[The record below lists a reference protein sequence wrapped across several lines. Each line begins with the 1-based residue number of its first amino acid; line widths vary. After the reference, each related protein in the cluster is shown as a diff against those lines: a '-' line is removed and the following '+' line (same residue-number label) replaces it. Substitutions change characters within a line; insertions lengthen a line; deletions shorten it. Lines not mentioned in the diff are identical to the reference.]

1 MCYTEKKYLFEDYS
15 NLLAQFTGNTGD
27 SIHLKKICKKK
38 IEGKPYSAV
47 HVLWKENSFPVP
59 SQDYHLLQNKQGG
72 IKESML
78 CLRIKR
84 LVLYFYLSN
93 WPVVWICDPFCKGQ
107 PSVFRFWLPLCVCQQ
122 SLLLPGDRLLYR
134 TMTTFSQAEL
144 FFFAF
149 WLELCYGSWAYS
161 GTELPVQGCTLK
173 GIT

>member
-1 MCYTEKKYLFEDYS
+1 MCYTEKNICLKITQIYWLSSQEI
-15 NLLAQFTGNTGD
+15 LVIQFTWR
-27 SIHLKKICKKK
+27 KFVKKK

-47 HVLWKENSFPVP
+47 YVLWKENSFPVP

>member
-1 MCYTEKKYLFEDYS
+1 MCYTEKKHLFEDYS

-47 HVLWKENSFPVP
+47 YVLWKENSFPVP

-93 WPVVWICDPFCKGQ
+93 WPVV
-107 PSVFRFWLPLCVCQQ
+107 
-122 SLLLPGDRLLYR
+122 
-134 TMTTFSQAEL
+134 
-144 FFFAF
+144 
-149 WLELCYGSWAYS
+149 
-161 GTELPVQGCTLK
+161 
-173 GIT
+173 